1 MPTTFAQGSR
11 GRLIQRLQT
20 GLSQMQ
26 VPAQGGGTQPALD
39 PANVTGNFGPATR
52 SAVQR
57 VQASRG
63 HAQTGEVDAGLWMY
77 LTGTQWPSEYERSLN
92 LLASFE
98 GHNYTKAAGTWDG
111 VGVTWGVI
119 GFTLLTDVAN
129 SNGPSYGSLH
139 KLLNTILTEEREIFY
154 EAFGVM
160 QASVLEDHLRK
171 SPSELLAFGRQMSD
185 PARGNRELTAS
196 WQSAFAR
203 LGSYPQVQERQD
215 AQAKA
220 DYYDKALAA
229 AATFATEYNM
239 ASERTNQLFFD
250 IQVNN
255 GGLGRNERREAKA
268 QLDQLLA
275 AHPNATLEQKLNTI
289 TNVLATSRS
298 RHARDIRE
306 RKGTI
311 SNGLGTVHG
320 KRYRLNGWGIDL
332 APPPPL
338 PVPAPPGEPPPEP
351 APAPL
356 LNRLGILGFDPT
368 QVGEQIQL
376 TTAVQGLV
384 RPEAAVSLEQDGVWP
399 TGNGSALI
407 GPAQTRSLSLGGL
420 VEPTGQGFVQQ
431 ESEDLLQAVNLVFR
445 DPVGILAL
453 FGQATRLPTNGGMH
467 AIIGRG
473 KRGYAGISL
482 QNNQVL
488 QLVRTRGRGLLAEFS
503 QLDMNGA
510 LQSLA
515 SCQLLMLYSGFG
527 IAKGSL
533 PGQATG
539 WRQWMG
545 SVGARPIV
553 LGWFGSVRLPR
564 DAAHQ
569 FVAGEFFKRL
579 KDLAP
584 GADLETLC
592 ADPQRVVMAW
602 GQACHATF
610 AEGPQKHLWFD
621 EPIPGVDF
629 VASGAAALD
638 PDGVAWTANS
648 EYVGTADKAAMV
660 REAA

>member
-11 GRLIQRLQT
+11 GRLIQQLQT
-20 GLSQMQ
+20 GLSRIQ

-52 SAVQR
+52 SAIQR

-63 HAQTGEVDAGLWMY
+63 HGQTGEVDAGLWTY
-77 LTGTQWPSEYERSLN
+77 LTGTPWPSEYERSLN

-139 KLLNTILTEEREIFY
+139 KLLNRIRTEKREIFY

-160 QASVLEDHLRK
+160 QASVLEDHLQK

-185 PARGNRELTAS
+185 LAKGNRELTAS

-203 LGSYPQVQERQD
+203 LGNYPEVQELQD
-215 AQAKA
+215 AQAKT
-220 DYYDKALAA
+220 DYYDKAIAA
-229 AATFATEYNM
+229 VAIFATEYNM

-255 GGLGRNERREAKA
+255 GGLGPNERREAKA

-275 AHPNATLEQKLNTI
+275 RDPNATLEQKLNTI

-311 SNGLGTVHG
+311 SNGVGTVHG
-320 KRYRLNGWGIDL
+320 KRYRLNGWGIDM

-351 APAPL
+351 APAPI

-376 TTAVQGLV
+376 ATAVRGLV
-384 RPEAAVSLEQDGVWP
+384 QPEAAVSLEQDGAWP

-431 ESEDLLQAVNLVFR
+431 EGEDLLQAVNLIFR

-453 FGQATRLPTNGGMH
+453 FGQATRLPTDGGMH

-473 KRGYAGISL
+473 SRGYAGISL
-482 QNNQVL
+482 QGNRVL
-488 QLVRTRGRGLLAEFS
+488 QLVRTRGRGALSES
-503 QLDMNGA
+503 CQLDMSGA
-510 LQSLA
+510 LQSLN

-527 IAKGSL
+527 IAKGIL
-533 PGQATG
+533 PGQAAG
-539 WRQWMG
+539 WQEWMA

-553 LGWFGSVRLPR
+553 LGWFGSARLPR
-564 DAAHQ
+564 DAAQQ

-584 GADLETLC
+584 GANLKTLC
-592 ADPQRVVMAW
+592 ADPKRVVEAW
-602 GQACHATF
+602 GQACHAAF
-610 AEGPQKHLWFD
+610 SKGPQKYLWFE
-621 EPIPGVDF
+621 EPIGGLEF
-629 VASGAAALD
+629 VSSGAAALD
-638 PDGVAWTANS
+638 PDGVAWAANE
-648 EYVGTADKAAMV
+648 EYVGTADKPAMV
-660 REAA
+660 VA